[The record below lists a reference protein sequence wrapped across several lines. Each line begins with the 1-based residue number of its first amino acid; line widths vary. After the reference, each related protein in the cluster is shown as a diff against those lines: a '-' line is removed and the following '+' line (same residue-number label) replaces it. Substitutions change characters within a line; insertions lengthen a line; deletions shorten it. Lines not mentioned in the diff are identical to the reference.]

1 MPAAKPDFDLQTAH
15 RYFAPAAFNLAW
27 TFLDQPERTA
37 EDADRLLEASYA
49 SLWHWRQRS
58 DCSPAKLAIGYW
70 QLARIYAVLG
80 RAADAERYGQLSL
93 ASANE
98 DGTPFLRG
106 YAYEALARASA
117 VAGDSRACRERIEQ
131 AEHWASQ
138 IEEADEKKA
147 LEDDL
152 TTIAVNAPANR
163 G

>member
-1 MPAAKPDFDLQTAH
+1 MPVAKPDFDLEAAH
-15 RYFAPAAFNLAW
+15 RYFAPTAFNLAW
-27 TFLDQPERTA
+27 TFLDKPERTA

-70 QLARIYAVLG
+70 QLSRIYAVLG

-98 DGTPFLRG
+98 DAQPFLRG
-106 YAYEALARASA
+106 YAFEALARASA
-117 VAGDSRACRERIEQ
+117 AGGDSRACRERLEQ
-131 AEHWASQ
+131 ARSWASQ
-138 IEEADEKKA
+138 VEEEDERKG

-152 TTIAVNAPANR
+152 TSISLAPTADR